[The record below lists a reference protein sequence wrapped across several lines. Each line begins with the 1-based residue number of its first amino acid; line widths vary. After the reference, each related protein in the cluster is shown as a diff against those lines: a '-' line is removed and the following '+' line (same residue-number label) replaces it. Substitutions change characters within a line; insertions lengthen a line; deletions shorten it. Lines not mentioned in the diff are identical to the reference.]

1 MDNNIVQT
9 VFDTLE
15 ARTDEISKDIAERDK
30 LEEKIKS
37 GRYSPQALKDDIYPK
52 RDALRR
58 KIETASEGAIQEAR
72 NLVAQYRAD
81 AAELNNLDPAEL
93 TDDVKL
99 LQSGITLLP
108 RDIQGILKRNAG
120 NRTMTQIVLRYAK
133 EHNIDMGGTYY
144 IGGQAEEENA
154 RNLDGILSYY
164 KKWIDK
170 PQAKDMLY
178 RFFNVTPE

>member
-15 ARTDEISKDIAERDK
+15 TRTAEISKDIVERDA

-58 KIETASEGAIQEAR
+58 KIESASEGAIQEAR
-72 NLVAQYRAD
+72 NLVAQYRED
-81 AAELNNLDPAEL
+81 AAKLNNLDPAEL

-108 RDIQGILKRNAG
+108 RDIQGILERNKG

-133 EHNIDMGGTYY
+133 EHGIETGTYY

>member
-9 VFDTLE
+9 VYSTLE
-15 ARTDEISKDIAERDK
+15 TRTDEISKDIAERDK

-58 KIETASEGAIQEAR
+58 KIQDASAGAIQEAK
-72 NLVAQYRAD
+72 NLVEQYRQD
-81 AAELNNLDPAEL
+81 AAKLNNLNPAEL

-108 RDIQGILKRNAG
+108 RDIQGILERNKG

-133 EHNIDMGGTYY
+133 EHDIDTGGTFY
-144 IGGQAEEENA
+144 IGGQQEEQTA
-154 RNLDGILSYY
+154 RGLDTILLYY
-164 KKWIDK
+164 KNWIDK
-170 PQAKDMLY
+170 PNAKEMLTK
-178 RFFNVTPE
+178 FFQG

>member
-9 VFDTLE
+9 VYDTLE
-15 ARTDEISKDIAERDK
+15 ARTDEISKTIAERDK
-30 LEEKIKS
+30 LEEKAKS
-37 GRYSPQALKDDIYPK
+37 GRYTPQALQSDIYPK
-52 RDALRR
+52 RDALRNQAR
-58 KIETASEGAIQEAR
+58 NQAEAAIQEAK
-72 NLVAQYRAD
+72 NLVSQYRAD

-133 EHNIDMGGTYY
+133 EHNIDTGGTYY
-144 IGGQAEEENA
+144 IGGQPEEETA
-154 RNLDGILSYY
+154 RGLDTIISYY
-164 KKWIDK
+164 AKWIDK
-170 PQAKDMLY
+170 PNAKDMLTK
-178 RFFNVTPE
+178 FFQG

>member
-15 ARTDEISKDIAERDK
+15 ARTDEISKDVAERDK

-58 KIETASEGAIQEAR
+58 KVQDDSAAAIDAAKK
-72 NLVAQYRAD
+72 LVAQYRAD
-81 AAELNNLDPAEL
+81 AAELDTLDPADI
-93 TDDVKL
+93 TDDIKL

-108 RDIQGILKRNAG
+108 RDIQAILKRNAS

-133 EHNIDMGGTYY
+133 EHNIDTGGTCY
-144 IGGQAEEENA
+144 IGGQREKENA
-154 RNLDGILSYY
+154 DSLDGIIGYY
-164 KKWIDK
+164 AKWIDK
-170 PQAKDMLY
+170 PNGKEML
-178 RFFNVTPE
+178 RKFFNVG

>member
-9 VFDTLE
+9 VYDALE
-15 ARTDEISKDIAERDK
+15 VSSEEIGKTVSECDK

-58 KIETASEGAIQEAR
+58 KVQDDSAAALDAAKKLI
-72 NLVAQYRAD
+72 AQYRAD

-93 TDDVKL
+93 TDDIKL

-108 RDIQGILKRNAG
+108 RDIQGILKRNSG

-133 EHNIDMGGTYY
+133 EHNIDMGATYY
-144 IGGQAEEENA
+144 IGGQQEEETA
-154 RNLDGILSYY
+154 QNLETILLYY

-170 PQAKDMLY
+170 PNSKEML
-178 RFFNVTPE
+178 RKFFNIG

>member
-1 MDNNIVQT
+1 M
-9 VFDTLE
+9 
-15 ARTDEISKDIAERDK
+15 
-30 LEEKIKS
+30 
-37 GRYSPQALKDDIYPK
+37 KDDIYPK

-108 RDIQGILKRNAG
+108 
-120 NRTMTQIVLRYAK
+120 
-133 EHNIDMGGTYY
+133 
-144 IGGQAEEENA
+144 
-154 RNLDGILSYY
+154 
-164 KKWIDK
+164 
-170 PQAKDMLY
+170 
-178 RFFNVTPE
+178 VTSRAF

>member
-58 KIETASEGAIQEAR
+58 KIDSAAEGAIQEAK
-72 NLVAQYRAD
+72 NLVAQYRTD
-81 AAELNNLDPAEL
+81 AAKLNNLDPAEL

-108 RDIQGILKRNAG
+108 RDIQGILERNKG

-133 EHNIDMGGTYY
+133 EHNIDTGGTYY
-144 IGGQAEEENA
+144 IGGQAEEETA
-154 RNLDGILSYY
+154 RNLDSLLFYY
-164 KKWIDK
+164 KNWIDK
-170 PQAKDMLY
+170 PNAKEMLRKFFDM
-178 RFFNVTPE
+178 E